1 MKKIFFVLLFV
12 ILLAGCGNNNKETI
26 LKKWS
31 KKVDGM
37 DSYLMKGT
45 LEIYRNEDLYTY
57 DVESAYL
64 KKDKFRVGLTNKTN
78 NHEQIILKNDKGVY
92 VLTPSLNKSFKFES
106 EWPYNNSQI
115 YLLQP
120 LLIDLKNDDK
130 YTFEEKDGKYIF
142 SAKVNYI
149 NDKNLTKEKIYLDKN
164 LNLKKVEVLDD
175 NDDVIMRL
183 KVTKIDTNNNFD
195 DRYFDLDDS
204 YNNNKFKDKNKS
216 DSKENDNTSKPDS
229 NETSKVTDVLYPM
242 YVPVDT
248 YLDTQDVVSLDN
260 GTRTILTFSGDSP
273 FTFVQSPVDSETID
287 YLNGDPYLVADT
299 VGAVSDKSV
308 AWISNDRE
316 YYLTSTSVNADELL
330 LIADSLSVA
339 EVGK

>member
-1 MKKIFFVLLFV
+1 MR
-12 ILLAGCGNNNKETI
+12 
-26 LKKWS
+26 
-31 KKVDGM
+31 
-37 DSYLMKGT
+37 GT
-45 LEIYRNEDLYTY
+45 LEIYRNEDLYKY
-57 DVESAYL
+57 DLKSAYL
-64 KKDKFRVGLTNKTN
+64 KKDKFKVGLTNKTN
-78 NHEQIILKNDKGVY
+78 NHEQIILKNEKGVY
-92 VLTPSLNKSFKFES
+92 VVTPSLNKSFKFQS
-106 EWPYNNSQI
+106 DWPYNNSQI

-130 YTFEEKDGKYIF
+130 STLEKKDGKYILV
-142 SAKVNYI
+142 AKVNYI

-183 KVTKIDTNNNFD
+183 KVNTIEINNNFD
-195 DRYFDLDDS
+195 DRYFDIDET
-204 YNNNKFKDKNKS
+204 YNTSTKNKDDKKSS
-216 DSKENDNTSKPDS
+216 DSKNNEESNSNDVKSSDTNSNTDTNTTENKTTT
-229 NETSKVTDVLYPM
+229 TSKVTDVLYPM

-260 GTRTILTFSGDSP
+260 GTRTILTFKGDSP

-299 VGAVSDKSV
+299 VGAVSDTSV

>member
-1 MKKIFFVLLFV
+1 M
-12 ILLAGCGNNNKETI
+12 
-26 LKKWS
+26 
-31 KKVDGM
+31 
-37 DSYLMKGT
+37 
-45 LEIYRNEDLYTY
+45 
-57 DVESAYL
+57 
-64 KKDKFRVGLTNKTN
+64 
-78 NHEQIILKNDKGVY
+78 
-92 VLTPSLNKSFKFES
+92 
-106 EWPYNNSQI
+106 
-115 YLLQP
+115 
-120 LLIDLKNDDK
+120 KNDDK
-130 YTFEEKDGKYIF
+130 STLEKKDGKYILV
-142 SAKVNYI
+142 AKANYI

-183 KVTKIDTNNNFD
+183 KVNKIEINNNFD
-195 DRYFDLDDS
+195 DRYFDIDDS
-204 YNNNKFKDKNKS
+204 YNKKNIKDNSKN
-216 DSKENDNTSKPDS
+216 DSKENDNDSKQDS
-229 NETSKVTDVLYPM
+229 NNNSKDNNVNNERNNIASTSKVTDVLYPM

-260 GTRTILTFSGDSP
+260 GTRTILTFKGDSP

-299 VGAVSDKSV
+299 VGAVSDTSV

>member
-1 MKKIFFVLLFV
+1 M
-12 ILLAGCGNNNKETI
+12 
-26 LKKWS
+26 
-31 KKVDGM
+31 
-37 DSYLMKGT
+37 
-45 LEIYRNEDLYTY
+45 
-57 DVESAYL
+57 
-64 KKDKFRVGLTNKTN
+64 
-78 NHEQIILKNDKGVY
+78 
-92 VLTPSLNKSFKFES
+92 
-106 EWPYNNSQI
+106 
-115 YLLQP
+115 LQP

-195 DRYFDLDDS
+195 DRYFDLGDS
-204 YNNNKFKDKNKS
+204 YSNNRVKANDKTESKDTNNNSKQDTNEGNNDKSNTDVNNES
-216 DSKENDNTSKPDS
+216 INTST
-229 NETSKVTDVLYPM
+229 TSKVTDILYPM